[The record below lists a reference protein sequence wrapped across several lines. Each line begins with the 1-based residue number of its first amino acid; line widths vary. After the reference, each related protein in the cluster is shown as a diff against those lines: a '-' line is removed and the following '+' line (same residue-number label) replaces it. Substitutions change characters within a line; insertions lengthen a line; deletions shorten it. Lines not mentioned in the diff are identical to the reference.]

1 MHVAHPIVDP
11 RDQTFV
17 PDEMLQV
24 EAPFKTE
31 RDADFSRD
39 MVDMVLTEAGKMA
52 AEVLFPAL
60 GRDHREAAF
69 YAGKGA
75 SARYFIEHVMPE
87 VHAAA
92 PAINSEDLSMIQ
104 TAAESFA
111 S

>member
-1 MHVAHPIVDP
+1 MAHLIVDP

-17 PDEMLQV
+17 LYEMLQV
-24 EAPFKTE
+24 EDLFKSE
-31 RDADFSRD
+31 RYADFSRD

-60 GRDHREAAF
+60 VRDHREAAF

-75 SARYFIEHVMPE
+75 SARYFIKHVLPE

-92 PAINSEDLSMIQ
+92 TAIKSEDLSMIQ
-104 TAAESFA
+104 IADESFA